1 MHADRT
7 MESEHAARLATSR
20 GRRRMDSSA
29 SVRPNTWR
37 RWTRGG
43 GGGRGKGFV
52 RTSFFFA
59 PAVAPRA
66 PDGGW
71 MEVERARTTTILGHH
86 A

>member
-37 RWTRGG
+37 RWTRGRRWG
-43 GGGRGKGFV
+43 SGEGFRADV
-52 RTSFFFA
+52 FLFR